1 MNAKWFKDHIC
12 DELEGAVCYWKT
24 AIDVMK
30 SYPEWSETFCKM
42 ADMEQD
48 HATML
53 YKMFMDMY
61 TDTEGTDP
69 YMKSMRDCVMQ
80 CFSKSMREI
89 EDYKTTYEM
98 MVKQETRN
106 IGYERPI
113 PMTSVVG

>member
-30 SYPEWSETFCKM
+30 SYLEWSDTFCKM

-53 YKMFMDMY
+53 YKMSNELY
-61 TDTEGTDP
+61 TKVNKAFSEPPKYMQEIHHNITDC
-69 YMKSMRDCVMQ
+69 YATKYANVKVLLDAY
-80 CFSKSMREI
+80 SK
-89 EDYKTTYEM
+89 
-98 MVKQETRN
+98 
-106 IGYERPI
+106 
-113 PMTSVVG
+113 